1 VIVGSFAIKIRQAVD
16 FGSSTLTVVPI
27 VTTSPRASRFAAVL
41 RIDIR
46 LPPALLEVPVRLR

>member
-1 VIVGSFAIKIRQAVD
+1 
-16 FGSSTLTVVPI
+16 VPI